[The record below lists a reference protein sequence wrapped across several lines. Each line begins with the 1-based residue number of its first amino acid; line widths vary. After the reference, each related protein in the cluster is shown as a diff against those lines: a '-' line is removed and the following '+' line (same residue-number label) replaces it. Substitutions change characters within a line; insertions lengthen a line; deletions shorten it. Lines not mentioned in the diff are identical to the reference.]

1 METIAE
7 YNGLRIPDWSL
18 SYIVN
23 GDDSGIT
30 PEDKK
35 LVDDYFQQF
44 QDEAEKAGGHYIF
57 AVETNEAD
65 YKKAAE
71 DLMEELQIEFLADD
85 DDYSN
90 KHYWQ
95 DRIEDLC
102 ELKSRRNQDKESY
115 FTWNPEFGSACNVV
129 DCTILIVK

>member
-7 YNGLRIPDWSL
+7 YTGLKIPDWAL

-23 GDDSGIT
+23 ADDSGIT

-44 QDEAEKAGGHYIF
+44 QDEAEKVGGHYIF
-57 AVETNEAD
+57 GIETYSDDLDVAEEYLIDIIDFDLVYEKEEVDIVAD
-65 YKKAAE
+65 CKKA
-71 DLMEELQIEFLADD
+71 LA
-85 DDYSN
+85 
-90 KHYWQ
+90 KVM
-95 DRIEDLC
+95 
-102 ELKSRRNQDKESY
+102 ELKKRKDEWKEPY
-115 FTWNPEFGSACNVV
+115 FTWNPEFGLACDVV